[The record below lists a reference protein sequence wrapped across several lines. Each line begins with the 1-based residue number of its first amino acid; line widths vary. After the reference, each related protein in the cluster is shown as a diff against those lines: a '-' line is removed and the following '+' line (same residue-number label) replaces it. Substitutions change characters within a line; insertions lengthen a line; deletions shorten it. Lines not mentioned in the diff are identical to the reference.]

1 MAEKTTL
8 TKDGVTVE
16 GKEIA
21 KTTISIV
28 PNYHEADL
36 PVKLLH
42 PDAVMPSYA
51 NEDDAG
57 MDFYTCED
65 IKIEAGQTAAVPTG
79 VSMLLPKFTELTMRP
94 RSGISLNGC
103 ECLIHRFIYDP
114 QKGEEGVYVKEKRY
128 ERVILGT
135 VDRGYT
141 GEIKIITHNTSEFPV
156 IIPKGTK
163 LAQGV
168 VSPVIRV
175 KPRQVEEFEEQTSRG
190 ANGFGSSDEPK
201 KK

>member
-1 MAEKTTL
+1 MTEKTTL

-21 KTTISIV
+21 KATIGII
-28 PNYHEADL
+28 PNYYEVDL

-42 PDAVMPSYA
+42 PDAIMPSYA

-57 MDFYTCED
+57 MDFYTSED
-65 IKIEAGQTAAVPTG
+65 IKIEPRETVAVPTG
-79 VSMLLPKFTELTMRP
+79 VAMLLPKFTELTMRP

-114 QKGEEGVYVKEKRY
+114 EKGEEGIYVKEKRH

-141 GEIKIITHNTSEFPV
+141 GEIKIITFNTSEFPV

-175 KPRQVEEFEEQTSRG
+175 KPRKVEEFEEQTSRG
-190 ANGFGSSDEPK
+190 ANGFGSTDK
-201 KK
+201 K